1 MLVDSLPAALI
12 GLVRAGTTGPSAPA
26 QPEDDGLGYVVIVG
40 ALLLWGLAYLI
51 SVRIHPYRACRACK
65 GVARRRGTVFT
76 RSFERSGR
84 CKGTGIRFRF
94 GDWLFFS
101 NRK

>member
-1 MLVDSLPAALI
+1 MDSLPAALI
-12 GLVRAGTTGPSAPA
+12 GLVRAGTTEPSAPV

-65 GVARRRGTVFT
+65 GVARRRGKVFT
-76 RSFERSGR
+76 RSFARCRS
-84 CKGTGIRFRF
+84 CNGTGRRLRF
-94 GDWLFFS
+94 GARLFSS
-101 NRK
+101 NRT